1 MIGGLLALLSA
12 VTFAYA
18 NATVR
23 RGVLTGTVLQAVAIS
38 LPIGLPFFLLAMMP
52 TGGFAA
58 LAAFDTRAVLLLV
71 VAGVIHFALARY
83 CNYRATKAM
92 GANLV
97 APIQQYS
104 LVITLVLAV
113 VWLGEAVTVMRVLG
127 IICVVAGPALTLGPR
142 KKAATPSPAGNVFE
156 PAYGEGYLFALLSAV
171 GFGISPI
178 LVGMAFAHQG
188 LAAGIAGGF
197 ISYLAATVAI
207 MLPLLLPGQW
217 KSFRAVD
224 GMTARWFVISGIAV
238 AISQMARYMALAVA
252 PVSVVSPIQRL
263 SMVFRIYFGAILNPQ
278 HEVFGGRIIAGTVIS
293 LLGAVALS
301 VSVDGLAKIRYLEN
315 DPRVSIVAEGG
326 EPLLGDVAEE
336 GSGRALLPVV
346 VVGRLLEVGQDL
358 RAGVVVR
365 VRELDHVIA
374 LPGDR
379 RLIVLRFDDDGAVGA
394 FLLLQAGMAVIPVGA
409 ALHDGEAVGEG
420 LARRNA
426 RIADAR
432 HAVLPERQ
440 DQAVPVN
447 RAGHRQTVGH
457 VDDDVFAF
465 LEAKH
470 RARRLAVVGDR
481 LLRRAVV
488 IDRDLLDHEVVG
500 FGRRRCGGGETGG
513 DQGRQ
518 QRISHRDFSRHR
530 ISIGPFMPAS

>member
-38 LPIGLPFFLLAMMP
+38 LPIGLPFFLLAMAP
-52 TGGFAA
+52 TGGFAE
-58 LAAFDTRAVLLLV
+58 LVAFDARAVLLLV
-71 VAGVIHFALARY
+71 FAGVIHFAVARY

-104 LVITLVLAV
+104 LVITLVLAI
-113 VWLGEAVTVMRVLG
+113 VWLGEALTVMRILG
-127 IICVVAGPALTLGPR
+127 IICVVAGPALTLGPGN
-142 KKAATPSPAGNVFE
+142 KAAAAPVKTFE

-178 LVGMAFAHQG
+178 LVGMAFAHKG

-217 KSFRAVD
+217 KSFRSID
-224 GMTARWFVISGIAV
+224 RDTARWFMISGAAV

-263 SMVFRIYFGAILNPQ
+263 SMVFRIYFGALLNPQ

-301 VSVDGLAKIRYLEN
+301 VSVDGWAQVLPLP
-315 DPRVSIVAEGG
+315 DPIVA
-326 EPLLGDVAEE
+326 LLGW
-336 GSGRALLPVV
+336 SW
-346 VVGRLLEVGQDL
+346 
-358 RAGVVVR
+358 
-365 VRELDHVIA
+365 
-374 LPGDR
+374 
-379 RLIVLRFDDDGAVGA
+379 RF
-394 FLLLQAGMAVIPVGA
+394 
-409 ALHDGEAVGEG
+409 
-420 LARRNA
+420 
-426 RIADAR
+426 
-432 HAVLPERQ
+432 
-440 DQAVPVN
+440 
-447 RAGHRQTVGH
+447 T
-457 VDDDVFAF
+457 
-465 LEAKH
+465 
-470 RARRLAVVGDR
+470 
-481 LLRRAVV
+481 
-488 IDRDLLDHEVVG
+488 G
-500 FGRRRCGGGETGG
+500 F
-513 DQGRQ
+513 
-518 QRISHRDFSRHR
+518 
-530 ISIGPFMPAS
+530 